1 MFFPLRNKENGSRS
15 HCPLFSTHFLLPP
28 APQIQKQLPMLVP
41 MRRHPIKRLKMPIHP
56 QRPNR
61 PLSTAQLQVP

>member
-1 MFFPLRNKENGSRS
+1 MQLTRGNKKNRPRPHS
-15 HCPLFSTHFLLPP
+15 PLFSTHFLLPP
-28 APQIQKQLPMLVP
+28 APQIQKQLPMPVP

-61 PLSTAQLQVP
+61 PLSTTQLQIP